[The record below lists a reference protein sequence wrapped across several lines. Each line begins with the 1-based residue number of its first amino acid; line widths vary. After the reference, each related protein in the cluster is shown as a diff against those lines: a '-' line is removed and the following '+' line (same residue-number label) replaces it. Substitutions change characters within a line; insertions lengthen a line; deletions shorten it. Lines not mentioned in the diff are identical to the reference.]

1 MKTLSI
7 LVALAATVALSRPAA
22 AQCPAGMAL
31 GDPGAE
37 PVKITL
43 RYYWKLAE
51 VKPTAL
57 KTALEKL
64 PTVAKVEFT
73 GPGNLA
79 TVMFKGKCEQIGAL
93 ESAAA
98 AAGVPAF
105 AVSHAHVLV
114 VLKTQPGADV
124 KKAVEALGTGFGVL
138 FAKPSGAGLELHA
151 NLIDLSVDEL
161 RAKIAP
167 FKCDLVINQSYEY
180 VRFKV
185 VVGKQ
190 ADFAAAAGE
199 IRGVVVVRPET
210 EEISGMWINKAMVK
224 ADQIEKLPGF
234 KVERQQ

>member
-7 LVALAATVALSRPAA
+7 LAAVAASIALSRPAA

-31 GDPGAE
+31 NDPGAE

-43 RYYWKLAE
+43 RYYWKSAE

-79 TVMFKGKCEQIGAL
+79 TVSFKGKCEQISQL
-93 ESAAA
+93 ESTAA
-98 AAGVPAF
+98 AAGVPAL
-105 AVSHAHVLV
+105 AVSHCHVLV

-124 KKAVEALGTGFGVL
+124 KKAMEALGTGFGVH
-138 FAKPSGAGLELHA
+138 FAKPSGSGFELHA
-151 NLIDLSVDEL
+151 NLIDMSIDEL
-161 RAKIAP
+161 RYKIAP

-180 VRFKV
+180 VRYKITQ
-185 VVGKQ
+185 GKQ
-190 ADFAAAAGE
+190 ADFLAAAAA
-199 IRGVVVVRPET
+199 IRGVVVVRPENDDT
-210 EEISGMWINKAMVK
+210 SGMWINKSLVK
-224 ADQIEKLPGF
+224 ADQIEKLEGF
-234 KVERQQ
+234 KVERQK